1 MGEMGRL
8 GQQKESTTC
17 KPERDKALLRRYS
30 FSQASTVMR
39 HAPFDAP
46 AFLDTA
52 RVGNENLK
60 KLLI

>member
-1 MGEMGRL
+1 M
-8 GQQKESTTC
+8 
-17 KPERDKALLRRYS
+17 PERDKALLKRYS
-30 FSQASTVMR
+30 CSQASTVMR
-39 HAPFDAP
+39 HAHFDGP